1 MIPRIHASYSSR
13 QSMTHANLITPI
25 RPIRPIRPI
34 NPIDQITE
42 ILLK

>member
-1 MIPRIHASYSSR
+1 MTPPIHAYYSSR

-25 RPIRPIRPI
+25 RPIIPSI
-34 NPIDQITE
+34 PIDQITE